1 MLLKPN
7 NAIINAPLIFP
18 VPADGVKGKTWGPS
32 SGGYV
37 LNSMASTGSTTSQLS
52 SKSRP
57 GNLFLYFS
65 FFENQYFI
73 FKIFLGIPEDRWSKS
88 NTSLEKSPFSK
99 PGLHTV
105 TSVPEIGKI
114 FFLTY
119 SYVHKNFVNFYM
131 CVYQTFRDK

>member
-1 MLLKPN
+1 M
-7 NAIINAPLIFP
+7 
-18 VPADGVKGKTWGPS
+18 KGKTWGPS

-57 GNLFLYFS
+57 S
-65 FFENQYFI
+65 
-73 FKIFLGIPEDRWSKS
+73 IPEENRWSKS

-114 FFLTY
+114 FFEKKYPQVSFLSRIPVTLAALNCNNARLY
-119 SYVHKNFVNFYM
+119 FSTCIGIAFLNKKPRFSFQNA
-131 CVYQTFRDK
+131 

>member
-1 MLLKPN
+1 MLKPN
-7 NAIINAPLIFP
+7 NAIINATLIFS

-65 FFENQYFI
+65 FFENKYFMY
-73 FKIFLGIPEDRWSKS
+73 FQIFLGIPEDRWSKS

-114 FFLTY
+114 FFSNSITY
-119 SYVHKNFVNFYM
+119 SYVHK
-131 CVYQTFRDK
+131 KL

>member
-1 MLLKPN
+1 MLKQN
-7 NAIINAPLIFP
+7 IAIKNASLIFS

-37 LNSMASTGSTTSQLS
+37 LNSMASTGSTTSQIS

-57 GNLFLYFS
+57 GNIFFIFRKQIFSNFSWMFLYPNK
-65 FFENQYFI
+65 FFQGMFFI
-73 FKIFLGIPEDRWSKS
+73 FRKQIFYFQIFLGIPEDRWSKS

-114 FFLTY
+114 FF
-119 SYVHKNFVNFYM
+119 
-131 CVYQTFRDK
+131 